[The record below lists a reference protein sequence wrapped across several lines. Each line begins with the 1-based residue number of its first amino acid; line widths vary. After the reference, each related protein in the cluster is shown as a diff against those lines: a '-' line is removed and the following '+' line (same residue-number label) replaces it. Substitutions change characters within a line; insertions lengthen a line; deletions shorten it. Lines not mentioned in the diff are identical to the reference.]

1 MAYPEITLG
10 FQANC
15 IYKGLN
21 EVIVTQT

>member
-21 EVIVTQT
+21 EVIVT